1 MPFDAIACL
10 RSVDY
15 AEWKAIGKGLVSAA
29 RVAPDGRIGVTLD
42 LKERLPDLPEDHA
55 PQVAEFGVDEG
66 NWQKYPSMSIVI
78 MIVGSRGGW
87 RARSSQ
93 AALADGTILQVT
105 FSPSSRLGRDCT
117 PMDIAYG

>member
-1 MPFDAIACL
+1 M
-10 RSVDY
+10 
-15 AEWKAIGKGLVSAA
+15 VSAA

-78 MIVGSRGGW
+78 MIVGSRG
-87 RARSSQ
+87 AYPLQ
-93 AALADGTILQVT
+93 A
-105 FSPSSRLGRDCT
+105 PSIDLNHFVFR
-117 PMDIAYG
+117 

>member
-1 MPFDAIACL
+1 M
-10 RSVDY
+10 
-15 AEWKAIGKGLVSAA
+15 SAA

-87 RARSSQ
+87 RARSLQ
-93 AALADGTILQVT
+93 AAFADGTILQVT

-117 PMDIAYG
+117 AMDIASG